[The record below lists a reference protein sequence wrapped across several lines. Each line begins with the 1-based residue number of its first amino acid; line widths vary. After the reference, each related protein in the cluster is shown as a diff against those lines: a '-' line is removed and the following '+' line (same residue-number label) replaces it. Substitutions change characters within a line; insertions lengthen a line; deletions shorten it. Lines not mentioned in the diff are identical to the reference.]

1 MADKIE
7 EIIKEIAAR
16 HGIAIG
22 RDDPILMLHTI
33 NAQLMRENTEIQQE
47 ILDHFK
53 SELEEIAQRWG
64 DDARNKAE
72 RTLNAALTVS
82 RDAMLENMQAGGEKA
97 AAIIQREI
105 QTMEM
110 PMRVAKQVAIMNIIA
125 GAMVV
130 CTAVFLAIV
139 FLAIWP

>member
-16 HGIAIG
+16 HGIAVG

-33 NAQLMRENTEIQQE
+33 NAELMRESTAAQQE

-53 SELEEIAQRWG
+53 SELEEIAQRWSN
-64 DDARNKAE
+64 DAREKAE
-72 RTLNAALTVS
+72 RTLNAALTAS
-82 RDAMLENMQAGGEKA
+82 RDAMLEAMQAGGEKTA
-97 AAIIQREI
+97 VIIQREI
-105 QTMEM
+105 RALET
-110 PMRVAKQVAIMNIIA
+110 PMRVAKQAAIMNIIA

-130 CTAVFLAIV
+130 FTAVF
-139 FLAIWP
+139 FLA

>member
-16 HGIAIG
+16 HGIAVG

-33 NAQLMRENTEIQQE
+33 NAELLRESTDAQQE

-53 SELEEIAQRWG
+53 SELEEISQRWG

-72 RTLNAALTVS
+72 RTLNAALTAS
-82 RDAMLENMQAGGEKA
+82 RDAMLEAMQTGGEKA

-105 QTMEM
+105 QALEM
-110 PMRVAKQVAIMNIIA
+110 PLRVAKQVAILNIIA

-130 CTAVFLAIV
+130 FTVVFL
-139 FLAIWP
+139 LA